1 MFHASL
7 PDQAIQVKTVI
18 AEFPLQNFQTLF
30 STTFPTSLVQ
40 SMFYFVAGVA
50 CFYKFEPFF
59 PWFRPW

>member
-7 PDQAIQVKTVI
+7 PDKAIQVKTVI

-50 CFYKFEPFF
+50 CFYKFEPLF
-59 PWFRPW
+59 PWFLPW